1 MCAEVEITDRTDD
14 VLESLQADIRRETG
28 RYVSKGTLLERI
40 VANAS
45 ESTDVASAFDENL
58 DPDE

>member
-1 MCAEVEITDRTDD
+1 MCAEIEITDGTDD

-28 RYVSKGTLLERI
+28 RDVTKGMLLERI

-45 ESTDVASAFDENL
+45 ESDDVASLFDENPNA
-58 DPDE
+58 DQ

>member
-1 MCAEVEITDRTDD
+1 MCAEIEINDRTDD

-28 RYVSKGTLLERI
+28 RDVTKGMLLERI

-45 ESTDVASAFDENL
+45 ESDDVVSLFDENSTA
-58 DPDE
+58 DD